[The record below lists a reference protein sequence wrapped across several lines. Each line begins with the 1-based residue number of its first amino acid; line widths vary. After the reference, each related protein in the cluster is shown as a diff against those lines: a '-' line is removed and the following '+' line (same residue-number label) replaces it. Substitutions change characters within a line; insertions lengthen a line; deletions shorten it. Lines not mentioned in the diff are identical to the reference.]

1 MQLEHVGA
9 AAAEYSPPLQSVH
22 ALAPEPDD
30 LPATHATH
38 SLALVFDHVPPSH
51 LVHALL
57 AGSIGGAPPRERESV
72 SVVVES
78 LPPTQLEQLR
88 ERAGE

>member
-1 MQLEHVGA
+1 M
-9 AAAEYSPPLQSVH
+9 H

-30 LPATHATH
+30 LPAVHATH
-38 SLALVFDHVPPSH
+38 VSALVFDQVPPSH

-57 AGSIGGAPPRERESV
+57 AGSEYVPLPHATHEPAPVFEYV
-72 SVVVES
+72 
-78 LPPTQLEQLR
+78 PPTQLEQLR

>member
-1 MQLEHVGA
+1 MH
-9 AAAEYSPPLQSVH
+9 SVH

-30 LPATHATH
+30 LPATHVTH

-57 AGSIGGAPPRERESV
+57 AGSEKVPLPHATHEPAPVFEYV
-72 SVVVES
+72 
-78 LPPTQLEQLR
+78 PPTQLEQLR

>member
-1 MQLEHVGA
+1 MPERLWNLPTSQLEQVAA

-38 SLALVFDHVPPSH
+38 SLALEFDHVPLP
-51 LVHALL
+51 HATHE
-57 AGSIGGAPPRERESV
+57 AAPVFE
-72 SVVVES
+72 
-78 LPPTQLEQLR
+78 
-88 ERAGE
+88 

>member
-1 MQLEHVGA
+1 M
-9 AAAEYSPPLQSVH
+9 QSVH

-30 LPATHATH
+30 LPAVHATH
-38 SLALVFDHVPPSH
+38 AMQSLALVFDHVPPSH

-57 AGSIGGAPPRERESV
+57 AGSEKVPLPHATHEPAPVFEYV
-72 SVVVES
+72 
-78 LPPTQLEQLR
+78 PPTQLEQLR

>member
-1 MQLEHVGA
+1 MHVEAPVAEKVPAWQVEHDE
-9 AAAEYSPPLQSVH
+9 AAELDILPAAQDVQASLLASLCFPASQASHV
-22 ALAPEPDD
+22 LAPELDD

-57 AGSIGGAPPRERESV
+57 AGSE
-72 SVVVES
+72 
-78 LPPTQLEQLR
+78 
-88 ERAGE
+88 